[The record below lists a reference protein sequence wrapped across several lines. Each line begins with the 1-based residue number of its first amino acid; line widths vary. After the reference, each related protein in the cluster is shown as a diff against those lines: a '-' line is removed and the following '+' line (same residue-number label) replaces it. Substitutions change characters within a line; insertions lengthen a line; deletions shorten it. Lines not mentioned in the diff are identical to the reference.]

1 MYLYITHIHTQHEAV
16 CNYLFVFQH
25 GQVELSHGM
34 NYSDEE
40 EEVQD
45 VESALTDLSFVSKQP
60 RFGRL
65 AFESHSSPLPYAHTK
80 KVIFGGKKHVVPEIW

>member
-1 MYLYITHIHTQHEAV
+1 MYMTHTHAQHEAV
-16 CNYLFVFQH
+16 CNYMYYLFVFQH
-25 GQVELSHGM
+25 GQVELSHGR
-34 NYSDEE
+34 NYSDDE

-65 AFESHSSPLPYAHTK
+65 AFESHSSPLPFAHTK
-80 KVIFGGKKHVVPEIW
+80 KVI